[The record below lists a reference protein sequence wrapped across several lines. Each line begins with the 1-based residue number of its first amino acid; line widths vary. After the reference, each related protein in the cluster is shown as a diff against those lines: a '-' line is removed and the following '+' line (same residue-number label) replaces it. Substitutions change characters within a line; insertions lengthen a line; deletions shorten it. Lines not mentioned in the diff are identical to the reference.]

1 MPSTTLDF
9 DIGKASGSCSV
20 YFEPADYEGI
30 YKACPEFVEFTNV
43 SLGAR
48 VIEDNKV
55 NKALQSVL
63 REAWENK
70 KQNKGELYHV
80 K

>member
-1 MPSTTLDF
+1 MPVTTLDF

-20 YFEPADYEGI
+20 YYEPADYEGI
-30 YKACPEFVEFTNV
+30 YKACPEFVEFTDV

-48 VIEDNKV
+48 VIEGSKV

-70 KQNKGELYHV
+70 KQNRGEL
-80 K
+80 

>member
-1 MPSTTLDF
+1 MATTTLDF
-9 DIGKASGSCSV
+9 DIGRASGSCSV

-30 YKACPEFVEFTNV
+30 HKACPEFVEFTDV

-48 VIEDNKV
+48 IIEDNKV
-55 NKALQSVL
+55 NKALHSVL

-70 KQNKGELYHV
+70 KQNKGEF
-80 K
+80 